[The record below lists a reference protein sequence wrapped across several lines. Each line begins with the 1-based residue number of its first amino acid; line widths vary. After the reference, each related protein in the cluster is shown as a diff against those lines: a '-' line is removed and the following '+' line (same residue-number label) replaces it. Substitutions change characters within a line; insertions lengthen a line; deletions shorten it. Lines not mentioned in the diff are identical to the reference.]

1 MLLTESASV
10 EKKTCGIHI
19 WFSAQH
25 LMCTGTAKVTN
36 KINLDKLELQILG
49 RSNIKHQLS
58 TFPLFSC
65 QI

>member
-49 RSNIKHQLS
+49 RSNIKY
-58 TFPLFSC
+58 
-65 QI
+65 